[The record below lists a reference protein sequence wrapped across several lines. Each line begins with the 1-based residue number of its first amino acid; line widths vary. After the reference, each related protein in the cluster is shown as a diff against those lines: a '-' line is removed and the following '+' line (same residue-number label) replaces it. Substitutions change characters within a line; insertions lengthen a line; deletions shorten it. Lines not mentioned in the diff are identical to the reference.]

1 MVNYFEWLIITDNLL
16 DKVND
21 TYNKIILL
29 GDFNIDLLPAAVQ
42 KTSWINTFQSYY
54 LNQLIDEPTRITSH
68 SKTLLDHIYVSE
80 DVNVFKSNLLSW
92 AISDHNPIYILLLI
106 SQIM

>member
-1 MVNYFEWLIITDNLL
+1 M
-16 DKVND
+16 
-21 TYNKIILL
+21 
-29 GDFNIDLLPAAVQ
+29 GDFNIDLLPTAVQ

-80 DVNVFKSNLLSW
+80 VRMFPNQVYYLGLLVTTTL
-92 AISDHNPIYILLLI
+92 YILLLL